1 LVHRGLDPPK
11 RSSLRQFQ
19 AAAQC
24 GIAPWRTKAPD
35 GDAFWPTLPNSSSPQ
50 IDIHQKQ
57 PSATR

>member
-11 RSSLRQFQ
+11 RLSLRQFQ

-35 GDAFWPTLPNSSSPQ
+35 DGVGLTLPNSSSPQ